1 MNLADMYKNNQKLNE
16 LRQQFHDAY
25 KNNDENTFTDTFLQ
39 MCQTIGDINREE
51 YQQQLDGMK
60 QELDNSV
67 LYARGVR
74 QLTSAEREY
83 YQALDKAM
91 RADNPKQALENV
103 TVVFPQTV
111 ISRVMDDLSTR
122 HPLLS
127 KIQFTPTGGAIR
139 MMLNTDGIH
148 KAKWGKLCAK
158 IVEELTSGFKEV
170 DAGLYKL
177 SAFIPICKA
186 QLDLGP
192 EWLDRYIRAILAEA
206 LANGLEEGIVMGDG
220 NDKPIGMVRD
230 VSDDVAVIGG
240 HTYPEKAKIKV
251 NDFEPTT
258 MGKLVSL
265 LGKTPNGKDRDPDDL
280 ILLVNPQDY
289 YLRVMPATTVRA
301 PDGTYRNDI
310 FPLQLSVIKTA
321 ALPRGQAVFGI
332 GRLYF
337 APVGMNKNGRIE
349 YSDDYH
355 FLEDERVYLIKL
367 YANGFP
373 VDNNAFLNL
382 DISGLRPMTY
392 RVTTLPAP
400 TDSTDANLSALKIGS
415 LNLSPTFSATQT
427 TYTADTTA
435 SSNTIT
441 ATPANASASIK
452 IELADKEIENGKP
465 VTWAQGS
472 NSVKITVTAEDGTT
486 TKTYTVT
493 VTKS

>member
-1 MNLADMYKNNQKLNE
+1 MSNVSEELLQLRKRARRRLVGAIALVIFAFGLLA
-16 LRQQFHDAY
+16 AVG
-25 KNNDENTFTDTFLQ
+25 LQ
-39 MCQTIGDINREE
+39 LSSLQSTQ
-51 YQQQLDGMK
+51 YTA
-60 QELDNSV
+60 NSV
-67 LYARGVR
+67 IA
-74 QLTSAEREY
+74 TAMAREY
-83 YQALDKAM
+83 GELMQLVPDAAS
-91 RADNPKQALENV
+91 ATSSA
-103 TVVFPQTV
+103 T
-111 ISRVMDDLSTR
+111 SSST
-122 HPLLS
+122 HTL
-127 KIQFTPTGGAIR
+127 
-139 MMLNTDGIH
+139 MLNTDGIH

-177 SAFIPICKA
+177 SAFIPVCKA

-220 NDKPIGMVRD
+220 NDQPIGMVRD

-240 HTYPEKAKIKV
+240 KTYPEKAKVKV
-251 NDFEPTT
+251 NDFEPAT
-258 MGKLVSL
+258 MGNLISM
-265 LGKTPNGKDRDPDDL
+265 LGKTANGKDRDPDDL

-310 FPLQLSVIKTA
+310 FPVPLTVIKTA

-332 GRLYF
+332 GHLYF

-382 DISGLRPMTY
+382 DISGLQPMTY
-392 RVTTLPAP
+392 RVTTVPAP
-400 TDSTDANLSALKIGS
+400 AASNDASLSALKLGS
-415 LNLSPTFSATQT
+415 LNLTPGFT
-427 TYTADTTA
+427 
-435 SSNTIT
+435 SSN
-441 ATPANASASIK
+441 
-452 IELADKEIENGKP
+452 
-465 VTWAQGS
+465 VT
-472 NSVKITVTAEDGTT
+472 
-486 TKTYTVT
+486 
-493 VTKS
+493 